1 MGIIRTY
8 NIPNLVT
15 MRKILLSIGLIA
27 AGLAFLANPVRAS
40 EGTLELTSTKGQA
53 MRCYVFSNL
62 VKNYE
67 YQISL
72 SCRDLIYPPKPDA
85 FSYILWAA
93 PTKGDKP
100 LNLGELG
107 IGKEIFKTKIAFSK
121 LFVTIESDIRARAP
135 EGETVM
141 EGAIQAIP
149 FLDKSEEISK
159 PGEVVKVTPTVTPT
173 PARSTSSARNILGKI
188 LGTGAILLG
197 VVFVI
202 VLVVYFLS
210 RRRFR

>member
-1 MGIIRTY
+1 
-8 NIPNLVT
+8 
-15 MRKILLSIGLIA
+15 MRKILLSIGFIF
-27 AGLAFLANPVRAS
+27 AGLAFMASPLRAS
-40 EGTLELTSTKGQA
+40 EGTSELTSTKGQA
-53 MRCYVFSNL
+53 MRCYAFSNL

-85 FSYILWAA
+85 FSYILWAT
-93 PTKGDKP
+93 PTEGNKP

-107 IGKEIFKTKIAFSK
+107 IGKDIFKTKTAFSK
-121 LFVTIESDIRARAP
+121 LFVTIESDIRTRSP

-141 EGAIQAIP
+141 EGSIQAIP
-149 FLDKSEEISK
+149 FLDKSQEISK
-159 PGEVVKVTPTVTPT
+159 PGEAAKVTPTATPT
-173 PARSTSSARNILGKI
+173 RTTSSARNILGKI